1 MHEIQRVISAA
12 SWRLGFANVLRG
24 TVFMLAVLLGAA
36 LLTRVVQQVFG
47 LTLPWRQIAYIC
59 GGVALAGGVVWA
71 IIARPSK
78 DAVARRVDEGANL
91 KESLSTALS
100 VVPMKDNPWAR
111 AAIEQAA
118 RNARGVNVSQAVP
131 IAAPRF
137 WPVPLTLAL
146 AMAVLWIALPRM
158 DVLGWNARRVAEET
172 RQANV
177 VKAKAEALEATTK
190 VEDMAKQLGLEKE
203 KSEVPKPEEAAPR
216 TPEDVKR
223 EAIKNLTKLHER
235 LEQLRNGEK
244 GQKLDAIKNTLKQL
258 RTPPGQTSELAKA
271 MASGNFQQAQKEI
284 EKIKDQMGSGSL
296 SDEKKQELSEQ
307 LDSMAKQL
315 EEMAKNKESLEK
327 ALKEAG
333 LDPKQASD
341 PAALKQAMEK
351 AQNLTQEQKQ
361 QLQEMAQSSAAAQSA
376 MDALSQAASQMSEA
390 AKSGDQQ
397 AMDQAASQMGEQM
410 SQMEQMNQEMQL
422 AEATMSEAESQ
433 MGELGKGESKGDE
446 PGEGQ
451 GDQPG
456 DGLGQGQGQGQGNNP
471 WSEGWSENRGDGSRG
486 GPGQGQGG
494 SAQAEKAAFDTQTR
508 KSIGKIGDGPI
519 VSRRLVEGDSIRG
532 ESRAEMVHAIEKAEQ
547 NATEAIENNTIPRE
561 FHEAI
566 KNYFG
571 TLKSG
576 GKAAKPASDARPSA
590 PAEPAKDAGKD
601 AGK

>member
-12 SWRLGFANVLRG
+12 SWRLGFANFLRG
-24 TVFMLAVLLGAA
+24 TIFMVAVLLGAA
-36 LLTRVVQQVFG
+36 MLTRIIQQIFG
-47 LTLPWRQIAYIC
+47 LTLPWREIAYASS
-59 GGVALAGGVVWA
+59 GVALLGGLIYAVV
-71 IIARPSK
+71 ARPSK

-100 VVPMKDNPWAR
+100 VAPMQDDPWAR
-111 AAIEQAA
+111 AAVEQAT

-137 WPVPLTLAL
+137 WPVPLTMAL
-146 AMAVLWIALPRM
+146 AMVVLWIALPRM
-158 DVLGWNARRVAEET
+158 DVLGWSARKLAEDT
-172 RQANV
+172 RQAQV
-177 VKAKAEALEATTK
+177 VQAKAEAIEATKK
-190 VEDMAKQLGLEKE
+190 VEDMMDKLGLDKE
-203 KSEVPKPEEAAPR
+203 ASEVPKPEAPTPR
-216 TPEDVKR
+216 TPEDIKR
-223 EAIKNLTKLHER
+223 EAIKNLTKLQER
-235 LEQLRNGEK
+235 LEQLREGEK
-244 GQKLDAIKNTLKQL
+244 GQKLDAIKNKLKQL
-258 RTPPGQTSELAKA
+258 RTPPGQTSELSKS
-271 MASGNFQQAQKEI
+271 MAQGNFQQAQKEI
-284 EKIKDQMGSGSL
+284 EKIKEQMGAGAL

-307 LDSMAKQL
+307 LDTMAKQI

-333 LDPKQASD
+333 LDPKNAGD
-341 PAALKQAMEK
+341 AAALKQAMEQ

-397 AMDQAASQMGEQM
+397 AMDQAASQMSEQM
-410 SQMEQMNQEMQL
+410 GQMEQLNQEMQL
-422 AEATMSEAESQ
+422 AEAAMSECESQ
-433 MGELGKGESKGDE
+433 MGQMGEGEGKGDQA
-446 PGEGQ
+446 GEGE

-456 DGLGQGQGQGQGNNP
+456 DGLGQGQGQGQGNQP

-486 GPGQGQGG
+486 GPGIGQGG
-494 SAQAEKAAFDTQTR
+494 SQQAEKSSFDTETR
-508 KSIGKIGDGPI
+508 KSIGKMGDGPI

-532 ESRAEMVHAIEKAEQ
+532 ESRAEMVRAIEKAEQ

-561 FHEAI
+561 YHAAI

-576 GKAAKPASDARPSA
+576 GKSAPAAKDAAPAAPSK
-590 PAEPAKDAGKD
+590 PAEPAKDAGK
-601 AGK
+601 